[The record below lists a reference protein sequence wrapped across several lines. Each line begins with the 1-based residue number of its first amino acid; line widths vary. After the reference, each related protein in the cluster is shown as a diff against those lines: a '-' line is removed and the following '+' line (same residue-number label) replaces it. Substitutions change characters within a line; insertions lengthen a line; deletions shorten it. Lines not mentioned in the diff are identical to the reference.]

1 MANWKVAPPID
12 KEREELVK
20 KRFGDKKL
28 VVLTGTSSGLGRKT
42 AQALLRTGEY
52 HVIGAVRDLDKMET
66 VAELDGFDMN
76 NFTPMYCELNSFES
90 VREFCNKVHDFRLSK
105 PIDRLVCNAG
115 IYQPTLPYAKW
126 SMDGH
131 EQTMQCNFLSHFLM
145 ISLLLEN
152 MKDASDPRV
161 IMVGSITGNDN
172 TVGGGGVYPI
182 ADLKNLDGFRAGFT
196 NPIAMADG
204 YGFIGAKAYKDS
216 KLCLMMMSNILHAK
230 YNKLTGISFSSIYPG
245 CIAESPLFREKR
257 QWFRTYFPVFMKYI
271 TGGFVSEH
279 EAGQRL
285 FQVIHDP
292 RCSKSGV
299 YWSWNGG
306 PREGRGM
313 EALEKRGQIS
323 GGGGA
328 GGGWD
333 SIYENDQS
341 AKVNNIELGIDLF
354 RFSTDITRTEWPF
367 AKAITS
373 PCPTLKVIGAISQA
387 MITREELKRM
397 TERPGFN
404 ADGTPIKISTIKKTQ
419 VVADKVVGG
428 FMKNTVGRVTRI
440 LSRRILGEVPE
451 TALTGSYQQQKKESE
466 KVQSQPLVQ
475 TDSSIPAPIL
485 SVSESE
491 QKSLADEI
499 SKQLFTDK
507 VQQSAMKTDQEL
519 IEEVM
524 KDKSSSISVA

>member
-1 MANWKVAPPID
+1 
-12 KEREELVK
+12 
-20 KRFGDKKL
+20 
-28 VVLTGTSSGLGRKT
+28 
-42 AQALLRTGEY
+42 
-52 HVIGAVRDLDKMET
+52 
-66 VAELDGFDMN
+66 
-76 NFTPMYCELNSFES
+76 
-90 VREFCNKVHDFRLSK
+90 
-105 PIDRLVCNAG
+105 
-115 IYQPTLPYAKW
+115 
-126 SMDGH
+126 
-131 EQTMQCNFLSHFLM
+131 
-145 ISLLLEN
+145 
-152 MKDASDPRV
+152 
-161 IMVGSITGNDN
+161 
-172 TVGGGGVYPI
+172 
-182 ADLKNLDGFRAGFT
+182 
-196 NPIAMADG
+196 
-204 YGFIGAKAYKDS
+204 
-216 KLCLMMMSNILHAK
+216 
-230 YNKLTGISFSSIYPG
+230 
-245 CIAESPLFREKR
+245 
-257 QWFRTYFPVFMKYI
+257 
-271 TGGFVSEH
+271 
-279 EAGQRL
+279 
-285 FQVIHDP
+285 
-292 RCSKSGV
+292 
-299 YWSWNGG
+299 
-306 PREGRGM
+306 M

-373 PCPTLKVIGAISQA
+373 PCPTLMVIGAISQA

-475 TDSSIPAPIL
+475 TDSSTPAPIL

-499 SKQLFTDK
+499 SKQLYTDK